1 LAQPEDPSPSSAVRA
16 LCLVLGSAMLGL
28 AALGLLTAW
37 GYFRLAWWVRVPA
50 AALVQRDGKDVAF
63 ALGDGGTV
71 QLRAVKPGRA
81 LGDDRQVLSGLSPGD
96 TVVLDPPAALADGSK
111 VRVADDAA
119 RQ

>member
-1 LAQPEDPSPSSAVRA
+1 
-16 LCLVLGSAMLGL
+16 M
-28 AALGLLTAW
+28 
-37 GYFRLAWWVRVPA
+37 
-50 AALVQRDGKDVAF
+50 AF

-96 TVVLDPPAALADGSK
+96 TVVLDPPAALADGGK